1 MRTIR
6 TTLLTALL
14 GALVAGGLTAQD
26 IDMQKARELYRRK
39 KSGQKLTK
47 EEETYLRKAMEARRK
62 GAGNNPSSRG
72 GRSGNAEKF
81 EGAPP
86 LTEMTARDRY
96 KGQDGGL
103 YGGGLNQP
111 PPAHFE
117 AAKRILANVKPL
129 DANGKPS
136 SRGKIAL
143 LSIGMSNT
151 TQEFSAF
158 VRKANSAKGPHVVV
172 VDGAQGGRDA
182 ARWATPD
189 AQPWGTADQ
198 RLERAGVTAQQV
210 QFLWVKQALAGQGRL
225 GAFPA
230 HAKKFQ
236 ADLKKIVTIAKER
249 YPNLQIA
256 YLSSRIYAGYAKSQL
271 NPEPYAYEG
280 AYSVRWLIQ
289 DQIKGDSS
297 LSTQAGRA
305 PLLLWGPYLW
315 GNGTTPRKS
324 DGLVWEEKDL
334 AKDGTHPS
342 TSGREKVAQMLLRF
356 FTTDPLAKPWFV
368 R

>member
-6 TTLLTALL
+6 NTLLTTLL
-14 GALVAGGLTAQD
+14 GALLAGGLAAQD
-26 IDMQKARELYRRK
+26 IDMQKARELYRK
-39 KSGQKLTK
+39 KRSGQKLTK
-47 EEETYLRKAMEARRK
+47 EEEAYLQKALKARR
-62 GAGNNPSSRG
+62 GGNSSNRGSRG
-72 GRSGNAEKF
+72 GNAEKF
-81 EGAPP
+81 AGAPP
-86 LTEMTARDRY
+86 LTEMSARDRY

-103 YGGGLNQP
+103 YGGGSNKP
-111 PPAHFE
+111 PPAHLE
-117 AAKRILANVKPL
+117 AAKKILSEVKPL
-129 DANGKPS
+129 DADGRPS
-136 SRGKIAL
+136 GRGKIAL

-151 TQEFSAF
+151 TQEFSVF

-198 RLERAGVTAQQV
+198 RLERAGVTKQQV
-210 QFLWVKQALAGQGRL
+210 QFIWVKQALAGQGRL

-236 ADLKKIVTIAKER
+236 DDLKKIVTIAKQR
-249 YPNLQIA
+249 YPNLRIA
-256 YLSSRIYAGYAKSQL
+256 YLSSRIYAGYAKSSL

-289 DQIKGDSS
+289 DQIKGDPS
-297 LSTQAGRA
+297 LSVKAGKA
-305 PLLLWGPYLW
+305 PLILWGPYLW

-324 DGLVWEEKDL
+324 DGLVWQEKDL
-334 AKDGTHPS
+334 GNDGTHPS
-342 TSGREKVAQMLLRF
+342 NSGREKVAQMLLRF
-356 FTTDPLAKPWFV
+356 FTTDPLARPWFV